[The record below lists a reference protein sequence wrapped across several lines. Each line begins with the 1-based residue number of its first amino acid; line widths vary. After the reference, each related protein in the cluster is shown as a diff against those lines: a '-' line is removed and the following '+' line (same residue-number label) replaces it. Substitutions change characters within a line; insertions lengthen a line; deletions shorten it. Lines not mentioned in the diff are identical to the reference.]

1 MNDGQDAFANVHFK
15 VFTSGRLLAVTADNC
30 FAERM
35 FAHLL
40 GCGGKGVY
48 FVFCA
53 TDSCETVT
61 ARFHFGVGVEA
72 WREWEQSSRRFQI
85 HDTSGVRLPL
95 AVESSMIIT
104 KI

>member
-1 MNDGQDAFANVHFK
+1 MVMALSIPAFV
-15 VFTSGRLLAVTADNC
+15 
-30 FAERM
+30 AEPVEQQPEVM
-35 FAHLL
+35 ASIN
-40 GCGGKGVY
+40 GAGETVY
-48 FVFCA
+48 IQTFSLDELIGPCA
-53 TDSCETVT
+53 TDSSETVT